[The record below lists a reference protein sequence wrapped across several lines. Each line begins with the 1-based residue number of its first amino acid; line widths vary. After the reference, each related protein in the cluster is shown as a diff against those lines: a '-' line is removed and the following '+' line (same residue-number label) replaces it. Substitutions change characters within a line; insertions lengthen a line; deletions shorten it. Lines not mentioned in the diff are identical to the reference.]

1 MATYSGM
8 GDLFGSKVAK
18 MVSDEKGVKLPWKFN
33 IILPYDNISHK
44 QTHMLFAKHLIPCF
58 LQRMLDWLDWVTFS
72 NNTGFQDVN

>member
-58 LQRMLDWLDWVTFS
+58 QQSMLHELNWVTFS
-72 NNTGFQDVN
+72 NYTGFQDVN

>member
-1 MATYSGM
+1 MATYSVWVTW
-8 GDLFGSKVAK
+8 FGSKVAK

-44 QTHMLFAKHLIPCF
+44 HTHMLFAKHLIPCF
-58 LQRMLDWLDWVTFS
+58 QQRMLDWLDWVAFS

>member
-1 MATYSGM
+1 MATYSVWVTW
-8 GDLFGSKVAK
+8 FGSKVAK

-44 QTHMLFAKHLIPCF
+44 QTHMLLAKHLIPCF
-58 LQRMLDWLDWVTFS
+58 QQRMLDWLDWIAFS